1 MQSSSPVP
9 VMVAAPGP
17 GRTVDLRETARSRG
31 QHLVA
36 LTQGTLGRGAVS
48 GTAPAPA
55 GPSRRAASLSL
66 CQQGLQVKTALWG
79 P

>member
-36 LTQGTLGRGAVS
+36 LRLRGHLAEAQCLVE
-48 GTAPAPA
+48 PQLLQD
-55 GPSRRAASLSL
+55 RADVQLL
-66 CQQGLQVKTALWG
+66 
-79 P
+79 